1 MSKADCLKGGETT
14 AYTVTP
20 LGNSATTQH
29 GTNLPNT
36 KKGQVRNK
44 ENLWGNYSK
53 RKGHVKETCWKL
65 QSRTPQA
72 HMIVKSPQGDMPGV
86 QEWTQNCTNPPYVP
100 AHNLNSQPQMHSQPH
115 RHSQPQGMK
124 NLQHQVQHLMTNP
137 ASSGSVIGSTSLA
150 NSSKKSILSVLSSLS
165 TL

>member
-1 MSKADCLKGGETT
+1 MEQIYRTPRKDRLGTRRIFGVITARERVMSRKLA
-14 AYTVTP
+14 
-20 LGNSATTQH
+20 GNFHS
-29 GTNLPNT
+29 
-36 KKGQVRNK
+36 KKI
-44 ENLWGNYSK
+44 
-53 RKGHVKETCWKL
+53 TCWKL

-86 QEWTQNCTNPPYVP
+86 QQWTPRGQQWTQNCTNPPYVP
-100 AHNLNSQPQMHSQPH
+100 ADNLNSQPHMHSQPH
-115 RHSQPQGMK
+115 RHSQPQGLK
-124 NLQHQVQHLMTNP
+124 NLQQQVQHLMTNP